1 MALQIAD
8 ENGLTSSI
16 LNWYFKSLELAFK
29 QEMQVSIIRAIDRA
43 LKTFAIEVS
52 TRLTPI
58 TSKHRRSVSLAHIR
72 TTYIS

>member
-29 QEMQVSIIRAIDRA
+29 QEMQVSIISAIDRA
-43 LKTFAIEVS
+43 LKTFAIEV
-52 TRLTPI
+52 TNRLTPI
-58 TSKHRRSVSLAHIR
+58 TSKYRRSVSLAPIR
-72 TTYIS
+72 TTYVS